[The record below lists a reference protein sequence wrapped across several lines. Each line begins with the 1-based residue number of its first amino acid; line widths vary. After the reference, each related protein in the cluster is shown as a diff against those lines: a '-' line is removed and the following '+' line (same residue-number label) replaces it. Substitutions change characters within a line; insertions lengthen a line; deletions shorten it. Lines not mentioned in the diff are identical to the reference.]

1 MAASL
6 IVALLVI
13 ATVWGFYL
21 LPSLMGD
28 RRNAPLSSTEQFDR
42 WTSLMADVQRRQY
55 DPSDSS
61 SRLTVR
67 ARRRRVL
74 AGLIG
79 VAAVTL
85 AVAWWQ
91 NSFTWLLVHLA
102 VDVLLALYVAVLVQL
117 RRRREWM
124 MAHDLIPER
133 QAERSESQV
142 RVIAN

>member
-1 MAASL
+1 MQASL

-13 ATVWGFYL
+13 AAVWGFYL

-55 DPSDSS
+55 SATAAS
-61 SRLTVR
+61 SRVTVR

-74 AGLIG
+74 AALVGLA
-79 VAAVTL
+79 VVTL
-85 AVAWWQ
+85 TVAWWQ
-91 NSFTWLLVHLA
+91 NSLNWLLVHLA
-102 VDVLLALYVAVLVQL
+102 VDVLLAMYIAVLVQL
-117 RRRREWM
+117 RQRRDFRVTHE
-124 MAHDLIPER
+124 HLPER
-133 QAERSESQV
+133 QAERQETQV

>member
-55 DPSDSS
+55 SPSDAS

-74 AGLIG
+74 GMLIG
-79 VAAVTL
+79 LAVVAL
-85 AVAWWQ
+85 IVAWWRD
-91 NSFTWLLVHLA
+91 SFNWLLVHLA

-117 RRRREWM
+117 RRRREWLL
-124 MAHDLIPER
+124 ANDLLPER
-133 QAERSESQV
+133 SAEREESQV
-142 RVIAN
+142 RVIAT

>member
-1 MAASL
+1 MQASL

-13 ATVWGFYL
+13 AAVWGFYL

-55 DPSDSS
+55 SATAAS
-61 SRLTVR
+61 SRVTVR

-74 AGLIG
+74 AALVG
-79 VAAVTL
+79 VAVLTL
-85 AVAWWQ
+85 AMAWWR
-91 NSFTWLLVHLA
+91 NSLTWLLVHLA
-102 VDVLLALYVAVLVQL
+102 VDVLLAMYIAVLVQL
-117 RRRREWM
+117 RQRRDFRVT
-124 MAHDLIPER
+124 HDHLPER
-133 QAERSESQV
+133 QAERQETQV

>member
-1 MAASL
+1 MPSL

-28 RRNAPLSSTEQFDR
+28 RRDAPLNSTEQFDR

-55 DPSDSS
+55 NASAAST
-61 SRLTVR
+61 RVTVR
-67 ARRRRVL
+67 ARRRRAL
-74 AGLIG
+74 TALIAIAG
-79 VAAVTL
+79 ATL
-85 AVAWWQ
+85 ALAWWRD
-91 NSFTWLLVHLA
+91 SLTWLLIHLA

-117 RRRREWM
+117 RQRREYRV
-124 MAHDLIPER
+124 ATTHLPER
-133 QAERSESQV
+133 QAERQETQV

>member
-1 MAASL
+1 MTASL

-21 LPSLMGD
+21 LPSLLGD
-28 RRNAPLSSTEQFDR
+28 RRNAPLNSTEQFDR

-55 DPSDSS
+55 ASSNSS

-74 AGLIG
+74 GVLVGL
-79 VAAVTL
+79 AVITL
-85 AVAWWQ
+85 GVAWWQ
-91 NSFTWLLVHLA
+91 NSFNWLLVHLA

-117 RRRREWM
+117 RQRREWM
-124 MAHDLIPER
+124 VANDLMPER
-133 QAERSESQV
+133 QAEREESQV
-142 RVIAN
+142 KVIAT

>member
-55 DPSDSS
+55 NPSDAS

-74 AGLIG
+74 GLLIG
-79 VAAVTL
+79 LAVVVL
-85 AVAWWQ
+85 IVAWWRD
-91 NSFTWLLVHLA
+91 SFTWLLVHLA
-102 VDVLLALYVAVLVQL
+102 IDVLLALYVAVLVQL
-117 RRRREWM
+117 RRRREWLL
-124 MAHDLIPER
+124 ANDLLPER
-133 QAERSESQV
+133 SAEREESQV
-142 RVIAN
+142 RVIAT